1 MIPTRTIS
9 ILVAGNIIDAAEQA
23 ECISGFS
30 SFLQD
35 IDKYLRIFNLLI
47 NSIIV
52 GNTFGTHSEYKVP

>member
-23 ECISGFS
+23 ECLISGFS

-52 GNTFGTHSEYKVP
+52 GNTAPA